1 MVYHYFGDKKGL
13 YRAVFLYQWSELKEW
28 FDRALKKRMEESGTA
43 PIDSRQLMK
52 EALGTFFDF
61 MASHQNFVRLMMW
74 EGLEGGEVS
83 RSLWTDVRGP
93 IYVQI
98 EFLVKQAQREGLI
111 DKNVDPAHLIVS
123 FLGVISFYF
132 AYAPTL
138 IDILHKDPF
147 DSEALAERKGQVLR
161 LLESLFI

>member
-1 MVYHYFGDKKGL
+1 M
-13 YRAVFLYQWSELKEW
+13 
-28 FDRALKKRMEESGTA
+28 
-43 PIDSRQLMK
+43 
-52 EALGTFFDF
+52 
-61 MASHQNFVRLMMW
+61 
-74 EGLEGGEVS
+74 
-83 RSLWTDVRGP
+83 
-93 IYVQI
+93 
-98 EFLVKQAQREGLI
+98 I